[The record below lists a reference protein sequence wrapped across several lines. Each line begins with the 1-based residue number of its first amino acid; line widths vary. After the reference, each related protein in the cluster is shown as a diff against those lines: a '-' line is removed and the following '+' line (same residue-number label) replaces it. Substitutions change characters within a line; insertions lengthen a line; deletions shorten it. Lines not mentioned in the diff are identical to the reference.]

1 MTRTTW
7 PIAVF
12 AHNEEDLIGA
22 CLDTLLTEPVGDRQ
36 LAIYVLVNGCTDGT
50 WAEVERYARHHPNIH
65 PVHLELG
72 DKNNAWN
79 VFVHEIC
86 PADAEIVFFMDGD
99 MQVVR
104 GSLAALRERM
114 DEAPE
119 AQAFA
124 ALPYTGRTLD
134 AFRDTIIRTHAI
146 AGNLYALRGDL
157 VRRFRETRFRI
168 PRHMFGDDGLLRTL
182 ILRDMDPTGPENPA
196 RITYAEKAGFFFEPY
211 SIWKPSCWKRYR
223 NRMRRYANRRLH
235 NRMLYPHLLRD
246 GLRALPADILDL
258 AETELP
264 KLKLEWNGLLT
275 VFDAAALRR
284 LKQRVARRKAQ
295 RENAGGQAAQV

>member
-1 MTRTTW
+1 VTLSTW
-7 PIAVF
+7 PIVVF

-22 CLDTLLTEPVGDRQ
+22 CLETLLSEPIGDRH

-50 WAEVERYARHHPNIH
+50 WAVVERFARRYPQVRPIH
-65 PVHLELG
+65 IELG

-79 VFVHEIC
+79 LFVHELC
-86 PADAEIVFFMDGD
+86 PDDAEIVFFMDGD

-104 GSLAALRERM
+104 GSLEALKQRM

-119 AQAFA
+119 AQAIA
-124 ALPYTGRTLD
+124 ALPYTGRTKD

-146 AGNLYALRGDL
+146 AGNLYALRGSL
-157 VRRFRETRFRI
+157 VRRFKEMQFRI
-168 PRHMFGDDGLLRTL
+168 PRHMFGDDGLLRTV
-182 ILRDMDPTGPENPA
+182 ILRDMDPSGPESPA
-196 RITYAEKAGFFFEPY
+196 RITYTEEAGFFFQPY
-211 SIWKPSCWKRYR
+211 SIWKPSCWRRYR

-258 AETELP
+258 AESELP
-264 KLKLEWNGLLT
+264 KMRLEWNGLLT
-275 VFDAAALRR
+275 IFDAFALRR
-284 LKQRVARRKAQ
+284 LRQRVERRRAQ
-295 RENAGGQAAQV
+295 RAAGKLAARA